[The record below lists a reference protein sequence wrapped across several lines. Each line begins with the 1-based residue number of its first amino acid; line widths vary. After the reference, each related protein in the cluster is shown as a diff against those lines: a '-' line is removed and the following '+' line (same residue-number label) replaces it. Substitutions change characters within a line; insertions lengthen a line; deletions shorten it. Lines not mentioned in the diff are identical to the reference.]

1 MYTQT
6 VYFAGT
12 SNKSGTTAVE
22 ERFRHVNPSTEKQ
35 NTKKGPNYTNDSIH
49 APGIKLVV
57 T

>member
-1 MYTQT
+1 
-6 VYFAGT
+6 VGT

-57 T
+57 P